1 MKKTIFY
8 WSPCLNKVG
17 TVISTKNS
25 AISIAKYKKNQF
37 DVKLINA
44 CGEWDEYKN
53 DLIKNGVDIIDFPIK
68 YFKFLPKTGYFS
80 SRFSYII
87 IFLLSFFP
95 LLILLKKEK
104 PDFII
109 LHLIT
114 SLPLFLLLLFSF
126 KTKFILRIS
135 GYPKLNMLRKKFW
148 QKVSNKLYKITCPT
162 EELLEQL
169 NLMKIFPNEK
179 TFFLQDAIIN
189 FDNFHPFKKINF
201 KDYGIVNKKI
211 ILGVGRLT
219 VQKNFSYLINEFS
232 KFLKIK
238 DQYVLVILGK
248 GEEKN
253 NLIKLI
259 KKKNL
264 SNSVYLL
271 GNVKN
276 VYDFMRS
283 SDVFVLSSLWEELGF
298 VIAEAALN
306 NLFIISSDCPNGP
319 KEFLNYG
326 KNGIIYN
333 TNKEN
338 SLLDALVNFSDL
350 KNHKEKI
357 INAKKNCSKYTKF
370 NHHKSL
376 IKIILN
382 K

>member
-1 MKKTIFY
+1 
-8 WSPCLNKVG
+8 
-17 TVISTKNS
+17 
-25 AISIAKYKKNQF
+25 
-37 DVKLINA
+37 
-44 CGEWDEYKN
+44 
-53 DLIKNGVDIIDFPIK
+53 
-68 YFKFLPKTGYFS
+68 
-80 SRFSYII
+80 
-87 IFLLSFFP
+87 
-95 LLILLKKEK
+95 
-104 PDFII
+104 
-109 LHLIT
+109 
-114 SLPLFLLLLFSF
+114 
-126 KTKFILRIS
+126 
-135 GYPKLNMLRKKFW
+135 
-148 QKVSNKLYKITCPT
+148 
-162 EELLEQL
+162 
-169 NLMKIFPNEK
+169 MKIFPNEK

-338 SLLDALVNFSDL
+338 SLLNALVNFSDL
-350 KNHKEKI
+350 K
-357 INAKKNCSKYTKF
+357 
-370 NHHKSL
+370 KS
-376 IKIILN
+376 
-382 K
+382 

>member
-148 QKVSNKLYKITCPT
+148 QKVSSKLYKITCPT
-162 EELLEQL
+162 EELLAQL

-179 TFFLQDAIIN
+179 AFFLQDAIIN
-189 FDNFHPFKKINF
+189 FDNFYPFKKINF
-201 KDYGIVNKKI
+201 KDFGIVNKKI

-326 KNGIIYN
+326 KNGIIYS

>member
-53 DLIKNGVDIIDFPIK
+53 DLTKNGVDVIDFPIK

-109 LHLIT
+109 IHLIT

-338 SLLDALVNFSDL
+338 SLLNALVNFSDL

>member
-53 DLIKNGVDIIDFPIK
+53 DLTKNGVDVIDFPIK

-298 VIAEAALN
+298 VMAEAALN

-338 SLLDALVNFSDL
+338 SLLNALVNFSDL

>member
-53 DLIKNGVDIIDFPIK
+53 DLTKNGVDVIDFPIK

-148 QKVSNKLYKITCPT
+148 QKVSSKLYKITCPT

-169 NLMKIFPNEK
+169 NLIKIFPNEK

-189 FDNFHPFKKINF
+189 FDNFYPFKKINF

-298 VIAEAALN
+298 VMAEAALN

-338 SLLDALVNFSDL
+338 SLLNALVNFSDL